1 MPGRVKQM
9 SIKWTKWTE
18 KTIRKQHGAINLYR
32 ALYDGDHAQLSERAK
47 QLIDKG
53 EIVDQIIKGRTVA
66 SQVKTPYLVANV
78 CKPIVD
84 VPAMLVSLAM
94 GQVTTSTNEED
105 FAGIESAV
113 DDDGNPIDP
122 LDNQKE
128 MIEGIAR
135 RSNLQLEHK
144 TNITHHQ
151 MDGGIVGVPFDGENG
166 IRMEFKSRD
175 VYWPH
180 DDGMGC
186 DLVYE
191 LAIEDD
197 ETEEETEYLHVY
209 RERVENE
216 TLMTD
221 HMLFTRDK
229 SGRLAQIE
237 DETEVMDILG
247 LDELHRE
254 FIGRD
259 KPFVVYWPNNKTF
272 THPLGR
278 SALHNLEN
286 KQEEINWTLTRN
298 AIVYER
304 NGKPRIAVSKEVF
317 QALSDKAYERYGDE
331 GKIDH
336 RDLEITTFDENGKAM
351 EIIQIDVTKIGD
363 LQYVKDIMKM
373 MLMETSTSQ
382 KALDIFNE
390 QGGAQSG
397 VAKLYDLFISIM
409 KAQQIM
415 NEYVHFLQTLFEN
428 CLWIA
433 NQDDE
438 SIVIEEPRFQI
449 KEMIQL
455 SRKELID
462 QESTAFKNG
471 TQSLKT
477 TVENQ
482 NPNAS
487 DEWVDD
493 EIAQIEEGQA
503 STDSTSILAGRQ
515 TLNSL
520 LDNRNPNGT
529 PQTGQTGQN
538 ATGQTG
544 QTGVTA

>member
-1 MPGRVKQM
+1 MT
-9 SIKWTKWTE
+9 IKWTKWTD
-18 KTIRKQHGAINLYR
+18 KTIKKKHGHIKLYR
-32 ALYDGDHAQLSERAK
+32 ALYDGDHAELSERARV
-47 QLIDKG
+47 LIEKG
-53 EIVDQIIKGRTVA
+53 EITDQIIKGRAMA
-66 SQVKTPYLVANV
+66 SQVKTPYIVANV
-78 CKPIVD
+78 CKPIID

-94 GQVTTSTNEED
+94 GQVTTSASLDD
-105 FAGIESAV
+105 FAGITIEP
-113 DDDGNPIDP
+113 DEEGNQIDP

-128 MIEGIAR
+128 MIEGITR
-135 RSNLQLEHK
+135 RSNLALEHK

-175 VYWPH
+175 VYFPH
-180 DDGMGC
+180 DDGQGC

-191 LAIEDD
+191 LTIEDEETED
-197 ETEEETEYLHVY
+197 ETEYIHVY
-209 RERVENE
+209 RERVEDENLVTE
-216 TLMTD
+216 
-221 HMLFTRDK
+221 HMLFNRDK
-229 SGRLAQIE
+229 SGQLAQIE

-247 LDELHRE
+247 LDEITRT
-254 FIGRD
+254 FTNRD

-272 THPLGR
+272 TNPLGR
-278 SALHNLEN
+278 SALHNLAN

-304 NGKPRIAVSKEVF
+304 NGKPRIAVSKEIF
-317 QALSDKAYERYGDE
+317 QALSDKAFERHGDE

-351 EIIQIDVTKIGD
+351 EIIQIDITKIGD
-363 LQYVKDIMKM
+363 LTYVKDVMKM

-382 KALDIFNE
+382 KALDLFNE
-390 QGGAQSG
+390 NGGAQSG

-438 SIVIEEPRFQI
+438 SIMIEEPRFQI
-449 KEMIQL
+449 KEMIQM

-462 QESTAFKNG
+462 QESSAFKNG

-487 DEWVDD
+487 DEWVED
-493 EIAQIEEGQA
+493 EIAQIEDGQA
-503 STDSTSILAGRQ
+503 SQDSTSILAGRS
-515 TLNSL
+515 TLSNL

-529 PQTGQTGQN
+529 PTGQ
-538 ATGQTG
+538 TGQTG

>member
-1 MPGRVKQM
+1 MT
-9 SIKWTKWTE
+9 IKWTKWTD
-18 KTIRKQHGAINLYR
+18 KTIHKKHGHIKLYR
-32 ALYDGDHAQLSERAK
+32 ALYDGDHAELSERART
-47 QLIDKG
+47 LIEKG
-53 EIVDQIIKGRTVA
+53 EITDQIIKGRAMA
-66 SQVKTPYLVANV
+66 SQIKTPYMVANV
-78 CKPIVD
+78 CKPIID
-84 VPAMLVSLAM
+84 VPAMLVSLSV
-94 GQVTTSTNEED
+94 GQVTTSTSEDD
-105 FAGIESAV
+105 FAGLDVPV
-113 DDDGNPIDP
+113 DPETGDPIDP

-128 MIEGIAR
+128 MVEGIAR
-135 RSNLQLEHK
+135 RSNLKLEHK
-144 TNITHHQ
+144 VNITHHQ

-175 VYWPH
+175 VYYPH

-186 DLVYE
+186 DLAYE
-191 LAIEDD
+191 LTIEDE
-197 ETEEETEYLHVY
+197 ETEEETDYLHVY

-216 TLMTD
+216 TLYTE

-229 SGRLAQIE
+229 SGQLAQIE
-237 DETEVMDILG
+237 DEQEVKDILG
-247 LDELHRE
+247 LDELTRD

-259 KPFVVYWPNNKTF
+259 KPFVVYWANNKTF
-272 THPLGR
+272 MNPLGR
-278 SALHNLEN
+278 SALHNLAN

-304 NGKPRIAVSKEVF
+304 NGKPRIAVSKEIF
-317 QALSDKAYERYGDE
+317 QALQDKAFERHGDE
-331 GKIDH
+331 SKIDH
-336 RDLEITTFDENGKAM
+336 RDLEITTFDANGKAM
-351 EIIQIDVTKIGD
+351 EIIQIDITKIGD
-363 LQYVKDIMKM
+363 LSYIKDIMKV

-409 KAQQIM
+409 KAQQIQ

-433 NQDDE
+433 NQDDQ

-449 KEMIQL
+449 TEMIQL

-462 QESTAFKNG
+462 QESSAFKNG

-487 DEWVDD
+487 DEWIDD
-493 EIAQIEEGQA
+493 EITQIEDGQA
-503 STDSTSILAGRQ
+503 STDTTSILGARM
-515 TLNSL
+515 TMNNL

-529 PQTGQTGQN
+529 PQTGQTGQ
-538 ATGQTG
+538 TQPGQTG